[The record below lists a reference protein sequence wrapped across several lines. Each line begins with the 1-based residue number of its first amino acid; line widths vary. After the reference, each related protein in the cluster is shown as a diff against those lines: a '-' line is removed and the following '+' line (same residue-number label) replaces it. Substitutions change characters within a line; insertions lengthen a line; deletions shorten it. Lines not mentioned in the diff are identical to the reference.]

1 MMRDLI
7 TLAFTMIFVNNI
19 ILAQFLGI
27 CPFIG
32 VSKKRSSAIG
42 MSLSVM
48 LVIFL
53 AGTISWLLYNLVLV
67 PLEIPYLSLLT
78 FILVIASIVQ
88 LLEIVL
94 KKFIP
99 SLNKALG
106 IYLPL
111 ITTNCAIL
119 GVAVTGNIKAG
130 YDFINMIVYSLA
142 IGVGYLLVMFIFSAI
157 REKIDNLP
165 IPAPFKGAPIAL
177 IIAGFM
183 ALAFS
188 GLLGVL

>member
-1 MMRDLI
+1 MRDLI

-19 ILAQFLGI
+19 LLAQFLGI

-88 LLEIVL
+88 LLEMVL

-99 SLNKALG
+99 SLYKALG

>member
-1 MMRDLI
+1 MRDLI

-19 ILAQFLGI
+19 LLAQFLGI

-88 LLEIVL
+88 LLEMVL
-94 KKFIP
+94 KKYIP
-99 SLNKALG
+99 SLYKALG

-142 IGVGYLLVMFIFSAI
+142 IGLGYLLVMFIFSAI

-165 IPAPFKGAPIAL
+165 VPAPFKGAPIAL

>member
-1 MMRDLI
+1 MRELI
-7 TLAFTMIFVNNI
+7 TLAFTMIFINNI
-19 ILAQFLGI
+19 LLSQFLGI
-27 CPFIG
+27 CSFIG

-42 MSLSVM
+42 MSLSVIV
-48 LVIFL
+48 VIFL

-88 LLEIVL
+88 LLEMVL

-99 SLNKALG
+99 SLYKALG

-130 YDFINMIVYSLA
+130 YDFVNMIVYSLA

-165 IPAPFKGAPIAL
+165 VPAPFKGAPIAL

>member
-1 MMRDLI
+1 MRELI
-7 TLAFTMIFVNNI
+7 TLAFTMIFINNI
-19 ILAQFLGI
+19 LLSQFLGI
-27 CPFIG
+27 CSFIG

-42 MSLSVM
+42 MSLSVIV
-48 LVIFL
+48 VIFL
-53 AGTISWLLYNLVLV
+53 AGTISWLLFNLVLV

-88 LLEIVL
+88 LLEMVL

-99 SLNKALG
+99 SLYKALG

-130 YDFINMIVYSLA
+130 YDFVNMIVYSLA

-157 REKIDNLP
+157 REKVDNLP

-177 IIAGFM
+177 VIAGFM

>member
-1 MMRDLI
+1 MRELI
-7 TLAFTMIFVNNI
+7 TLAFTMIFINNI
-19 ILAQFLGI
+19 LLSQFLGI
-27 CPFIG
+27 CSFIG

-53 AGTISWLLYNLVLV
+53 AGTISWLLYNFVLI

-88 LLEIVL
+88 LLEMVL
-94 KKFIP
+94 KKFVP
-99 SLNKALG
+99 SLYKALG

-130 YDFINMIVYSLA
+130 YDFVNMIVYSIA
-142 IGVGYLLVMFIFSAI
+142 IGAGYLLVMFIFSAI

-165 IPAPFKGAPIAL
+165 VPAPFKGAPIAL
-177 IIAGFM
+177 VIAGFM

>member
-1 MMRDLI
+1 MRELI
-7 TLAFTMIFVNNI
+7 TLAFTMIFINNI
-19 ILAQFLGI
+19 LLSQFLGI
-27 CPFIG
+27 CSFIG

-42 MSLSVM
+42 MSLSVIV
-48 LVIFL
+48 VIFL

-88 LLEIVL
+88 LLEMVL

-99 SLNKALG
+99 SLYKALG

-130 YDFINMIVYSLA
+130 YDFVNMIVYSLA

-177 IIAGFM
+177 VIAGFM

>member
-1 MMRDLI
+1 MRDLI

-19 ILAQFLGI
+19 LLAQFLGI

-88 LLEIVL
+88 LLEMVM
-94 KKFIP
+94 KKYIP
-99 SLNKALG
+99 SLYKALG

-165 IPAPFKGAPIAL
+165 VPAPFKGAPIAL

>member
-1 MMRDLI
+1 MRELI
-7 TLAFTMIFVNNI
+7 TLAFTMIFINNI
-19 ILAQFLGI
+19 LLSQFLGI
-27 CPFIG
+27 CSFIG

-42 MSLSVM
+42 MSLSVIV
-48 LVIFL
+48 VIFL

-88 LLEIVL
+88 LLEMVL

-99 SLNKALG
+99 SLYKALG

-130 YDFINMIVYSLA
+130 YDFVNMIVYSLA

>member
-1 MMRDLI
+1 
-7 TLAFTMIFVNNI
+7 MIFVNNI
-19 ILAQFLGI
+19 LLAQFLGI

-53 AGTISWLLYNLVLV
+53 AGTISWLLFNLVLV

-88 LLEIVL
+88 LLEMVL
-94 KKFIP
+94 KKYIP
-99 SLNKALG
+99 SLYKALG

-165 IPAPFKGAPIAL
+165 VPAPFKGAPIAL

>member
-1 MMRDLI
+1 MRELI
-7 TLAFTMIFVNNI
+7 TLAFTMIFINNI
-19 ILAQFLGI
+19 LLSQFLGI
-27 CPFIG
+27 CSFIG

-42 MSLSVM
+42 MSLSVIV
-48 LVIFL
+48 VIFL

-88 LLEIVL
+88 LLEMVL

-99 SLNKALG
+99 SLYKALG

-130 YDFINMIVYSLA
+130 YNFVNMIVYSLA

-177 IIAGFM
+177 VIAGFM

>member
-1 MMRDLI
+1 MGDLI

-19 ILAQFLGI
+19 LLAQFLGI

-88 LLEIVL
+88 LLEMVL

-99 SLNKALG
+99 SLYKALG

>member
-88 LLEIVL
+88 LLEMVL

-99 SLNKALG
+99 SLYKALG

>member
-1 MMRDLI
+1 MRDLI

-19 ILAQFLGI
+19 LLAQFLGI

-88 LLEIVL
+88 LLEMVM
-94 KKFIP
+94 KKYIP
-99 SLNKALG
+99 SLYKALG

-142 IGVGYLLVMFIFSAI
+142 IGLGYLLVMFIFSAI

-165 IPAPFKGAPIAL
+165 VPAPFKGAPIAL

>member
-1 MMRDLI
+1 
-7 TLAFTMIFVNNI
+7 
-19 ILAQFLGI
+19 
-27 CPFIG
+27 
-32 VSKKRSSAIG
+32 

-88 LLEIVL
+88 LLEMVL

-99 SLNKALG
+99 SLYKALG

-130 YDFINMIVYSLA
+130 YDFVNMIVYSLA

-165 IPAPFKGAPIAL
+165 VPAPFKGAPIAL

>member
-1 MMRDLI
+1 MRELI
-7 TLAFTMIFVNNI
+7 TLAFTMIFINNI
-19 ILAQFLGI
+19 LLSQFLGI
-27 CPFIG
+27 CSFIG

-42 MSLSVM
+42 MSLSVIV
-48 LVIFL
+48 VIFL

-88 LLEIVL
+88 LLEMVL

-99 SLNKALG
+99 SLYKALG

-130 YDFINMIVYSLA
+130 YDFVNMIVYSLA
-142 IGVGYLLVMFIFSAI
+142 VGVGYLLVMFIFSAI

-177 IIAGFM
+177 VIAGFM

>member
-1 MMRDLI
+1 MRDLI
-7 TLAFTMIFVNNI
+7 ALAFTMIFVNNI
-19 ILAQFLGI
+19 LLAQFLGI

-88 LLEIVL
+88 LLEMVL

-99 SLNKALG
+99 SLYKALG

>member
-1 MMRDLI
+1 MRDLI

-19 ILAQFLGI
+19 LLAQFLGI

-53 AGTISWLLYNLVLV
+53 AGTISWLLFNLVLV

-88 LLEIVL
+88 LLEMVL
-94 KKFIP
+94 KKYIP
-99 SLNKALG
+99 SLYKALG

-165 IPAPFKGAPIAL
+165 VPAPFKGAPIAL

>member
-1 MMRDLI
+1 MRDLI

-19 ILAQFLGI
+19 LLAQFLGI

-53 AGTISWLLYNLVLV
+53 AGTISWLLFNLVLV

-88 LLEIVL
+88 LLEMVL
-94 KKFIP
+94 KKYIP
-99 SLNKALG
+99 SLYKALG

-111 ITTNCAIL
+111 ITTICAIL

-165 IPAPFKGAPIAL
+165 VPAPFKGAPIAL

>member
-1 MMRDLI
+1 MRDLI

-19 ILAQFLGI
+19 LLAQFLGI

-53 AGTISWLLYNLVLV
+53 AGTISWLLFNLVLV

-88 LLEIVL
+88 LLEMVM
-94 KKFIP
+94 KKYIP
-99 SLNKALG
+99 SLYKALG

-130 YDFINMIVYSLA
+130 YDFINMIIYSLA
-142 IGVGYLLVMFIFSAI
+142 IGLGYLLVMFIFSAI

-165 IPAPFKGAPIAL
+165 VPAPFKGAPIAL

>member
-1 MMRDLI
+1 MRDLI

-19 ILAQFLGI
+19 LLAQFLGI

-88 LLEIVL
+88 LLEMVM
-94 KKFIP
+94 KKYIP
-99 SLNKALG
+99 SLYKALG

>member
-1 MMRDLI
+1 MGELI
-7 TLAFTMIFVNNI
+7 TLAFTMIFINNI
-19 ILAQFLGI
+19 LLSQFLGI
-27 CPFIG
+27 CSFIG

-42 MSLSVM
+42 MSLSVIV
-48 LVIFL
+48 VIFL

-88 LLEIVL
+88 LLEMVL

-99 SLNKALG
+99 SLYKALG

-130 YDFINMIVYSLA
+130 YDFVNMIVYSLA

-157 REKIDNLP
+157 REKVDNLP

>member
-1 MMRDLI
+1 MRELI
-7 TLAFTMIFVNNI
+7 TLAFTMIFINNI
-19 ILAQFLGI
+19 LLSQFLGI
-27 CPFIG
+27 CSFIG

-42 MSLSVM
+42 MSLSVIV
-48 LVIFL
+48 VIFL

-88 LLEIVL
+88 LLEMVL

-99 SLNKALG
+99 SLYKALG

-130 YDFINMIVYSLA
+130 YDFVNMIVYSLA

-157 REKIDNLP
+157 REKVDNLP

-177 IIAGFM
+177 VIAGFM

>member
-1 MMRDLI
+1 MRDLI

-19 ILAQFLGI
+19 LLAQFLGI

-88 LLEIVL
+88 LLEMVL
-94 KKFIP
+94 KKYIP
-99 SLNKALG
+99 SLYKALG

-130 YDFINMIVYSLA
+130 YDFVNMIVYSLA

>member
-1 MMRDLI
+1 MRDLI

-19 ILAQFLGI
+19 LLAQFLGI

-88 LLEIVL
+88 LLEMVL

-99 SLNKALG
+99 SLYKELG

-111 ITTNCAIL
+111 ISTNCAIL

>member
-1 MMRDLI
+1 MRDLI

-19 ILAQFLGI
+19 LLAQFLGI

-88 LLEIVL
+88 LLEMVL

-99 SLNKALG
+99 SLYKALG

-130 YDFINMIVYSLA
+130 YDFVNMIVYSLA

-165 IPAPFKGAPIAL
+165 VPAPFKGAPIAL

>member
-1 MMRDLI
+1 MRDLI

-19 ILAQFLGI
+19 LLAQFLGI

-88 LLEIVL
+88 LLEMVL
-94 KKFIP
+94 KKYIP
-99 SLNKALG
+99 SLYKALG

-130 YDFINMIVYSLA
+130 YDFVNMIVYALA

-165 IPAPFKGAPIAL
+165 VPAPFKGAPIAL

>member
-1 MMRDLI
+1 MRDLI
-7 TLAFTMIFVNNI
+7 ALAFTMIFVNNI
-19 ILAQFLGI
+19 LLAQFLGI

-88 LLEIVL
+88 LLEMVL

-99 SLNKALG
+99 SLYKALG

-130 YDFINMIVYSLA
+130 YDFVNMIVYSLA

-165 IPAPFKGAPIAL
+165 VPAPFKGAPIAL

>member
-1 MMRDLI
+1 MRDLI
-7 TLAFTMIFVNNI
+7 TLAFTMIFINNI
-19 ILAQFLGI
+19 LLSQFLGI
-27 CPFIG
+27 CSFIG

-53 AGTISWLLYNLVLV
+53 AGTISWLLYNFVLV

-88 LLEIVL
+88 LLEMVL
-94 KKFIP
+94 KKFVP
-99 SLNKALG
+99 SLYKALG

-130 YDFINMIVYSLA
+130 YDFVNMIVYSIA
-142 IGVGYLLVMFIFSAI
+142 IGAGYLLVMFIFSAI

-165 IPAPFKGAPIAL
+165 VPAPFKGAPIAL
-177 IIAGFM
+177 VIAGFM

>member
-1 MMRDLI
+1 MRELI
-7 TLAFTMIFVNNI
+7 TLAFTMIFINNI
-19 ILAQFLGI
+19 LLSQFLGI
-27 CPFIG
+27 CSFIG

-42 MSLSVM
+42 MSLSVIV
-48 LVIFL
+48 VIFL

-88 LLEIVL
+88 LLEMVL

-99 SLNKALG
+99 SLYKALG

-130 YDFINMIVYSLA
+130 YDFVNMIVYSLA

-157 REKIDNLP
+157 REKVDNLP

>member
-1 MMRDLI
+1 MGDLI

-19 ILAQFLGI
+19 LLAQFLGI

-88 LLEIVL
+88 LLEMVL

-99 SLNKALG
+99 SLYKALG

-142 IGVGYLLVMFIFSAI
+142 IGVGYLLVMFIFSTI

>member
-1 MMRDLI
+1 MRDLI

-19 ILAQFLGI
+19 LLAQFLGI

-88 LLEIVL
+88 LLEMVL
-94 KKFIP
+94 KKYIP
-99 SLNKALG
+99 SLYKALG

-130 YDFINMIVYSLA
+130 YDFVNMIVYSLA

-165 IPAPFKGAPIAL
+165 VPAPFKGAPIAL

>member
-1 MMRDLI
+1 MRELI
-7 TLAFTMIFVNNI
+7 TLAFTMIFINNI
-19 ILAQFLGI
+19 LLSQFLGI
-27 CPFIG
+27 CSFIG

-42 MSLSVM
+42 MSLSVIV
-48 LVIFL
+48 VIFL

-88 LLEIVL
+88 LLEMVL

-99 SLNKALG
+99 SLYKALG

>member
-1 MMRDLI
+1 MRDLI

-88 LLEIVL
+88 LLEMVL

-99 SLNKALG
+99 SLYKALG

>member
-1 MMRDLI
+1 MRELI
-7 TLAFTMIFVNNI
+7 TLAFTMIFINNI
-19 ILAQFLGI
+19 LLSQFLGI
-27 CPFIG
+27 CSFIG

-42 MSLSVM
+42 MSLSVIV
-48 LVIFL
+48 VIFL

-88 LLEIVL
+88 LLEMVL

-99 SLNKALG
+99 SLYKALG

-130 YDFINMIVYSLA
+130 YDFVNMIVYSLA

-165 IPAPFKGAPIAL
+165 IPVPFKGAPIAL
-177 IIAGFM
+177 VIAGFM

>member
-1 MMRDLI
+1 MRELI
-7 TLAFTMIFVNNI
+7 TLAFTMIFINNI
-19 ILAQFLGI
+19 LLSQFLGI
-27 CPFIG
+27 CSFIG

-53 AGTISWLLYNLVLV
+53 AGTISWLLYNFVLV

-88 LLEIVL
+88 LLEMVL
-94 KKFIP
+94 KKFVP
-99 SLNKALG
+99 SLYKALG

-130 YDFINMIVYSLA
+130 YDFVNMLVYSLA
-142 IGVGYLLVMFIFSAI
+142 IGAGYLLVMFIFSAI

-165 IPAPFKGAPIAL
+165 VPAPFKGAPIAL
-177 IIAGFM
+177 VIAGFM